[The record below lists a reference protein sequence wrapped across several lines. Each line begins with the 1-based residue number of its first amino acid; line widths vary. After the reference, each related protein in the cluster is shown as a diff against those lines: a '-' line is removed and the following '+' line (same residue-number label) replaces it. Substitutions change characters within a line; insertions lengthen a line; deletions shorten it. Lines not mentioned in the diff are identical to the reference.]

1 MTPLPSDNADQFR
14 ASKFYHRLISNIEAY
29 SEIFLINY
37 LTIPF
42 FEFRMPH
49 LRVTE
54 FYQHSLFTYGDNV
67 DRLGDPLPGKLILL
81 ISY

>member
-1 MTPLPSDNADQFR
+1 MSFQGQKSITKARKP
-14 ASKFYHRLISNIEAY
+14 HY

-54 FYQHSLFTYGDNV
+54 FYQHGLFTYGDNV
-67 DRLGDPLPGKLILL
+67 DRLGDPLPGKLI
-81 ISY
+81 